1 MAKGKVT
8 VSTLAKRWAA
18 NEKIVMVTAY
28 DSVDARL
35 VTQAGIDVILV
46 GDSVAMARLGYN
58 STIPV
63 DMEDMIHHT
72 KAVRRAAPDAF
83 IVFDMPFMS
92 YQTDEATAL
101 ANAGRAIKE
110 TGADAVKLEGGAYYA
125 PLIEKMVRA
134 GIPVVGHIGLLPQR
148 VQALGGYK
156 VTGKNDDS
164 ERELLEDAQKIAN
177 AGACAVV
184 LECVTSE
191 VAQKITQTVAIPTIG
206 IGSGTGCSGQ
216 VQVITDLLGLGGD
229 FIPKHA
235 KRYVDVASIITQ
247 ALKTFASEVK
257 EGTFPTEANTFHK

>member
-1 MAKGKVT
+1 
-8 VSTLAKRWAA
+8 
-18 NEKIVMVTAY
+18 
-28 DSVDARL
+28 
-35 VTQAGIDVILV
+35 
-46 GDSVAMARLGYN
+46 
-58 STIPV
+58 
-63 DMEDMIHHT
+63 
-72 KAVRRAAPDAF
+72 
-83 IVFDMPFMS
+83 
-92 YQTDEATAL
+92 
-101 ANAGRAIKE
+101 
-110 TGADAVKLEGGAYYA
+110 
-125 PLIEKMVRA
+125 MVRA

-191 VAQKITQTVAIPTIG
+191 VAQKITQSVAIPTIG